1 MKKLLLTLNMLTVS
15 LVSMGQNEC
24 VVNLEKSGKLG
35 NVVNKKDIPYITKLT
50 IKGGS
55 GIELN
60 EKDWKII
67 QKMTSLETLDLTGIN
82 KRISHIPVIEKNG
95 GEVIPN
101 VKHLIVFEEEIKP
114 TYHESEENKYERD
127 MKEFWD
133 IATTCDILDFRL
145 GYLGDIKYFPD
156 IETIEIKNNV
166 RRSIS
171 IAIPEIMYASN
182 YNHKWRGGIKKDGTL
197 FIERKDIS
205 KNFKGYHVVSE
216 HSFLDNYLEGGFCQA
231 LYIDRS
237 CEKYATNFS
246 SLTIPSCLR
255 YINQGAFNNTYSRG
269 ININIEDSD
278 DLLYIKRAFNIITNK
293 VLTFNR
299 PVYLDGGLANKC
311 YPDTII
317 FNKDVDNLS
326 FISAKNFVF
335 KKTPQKVEHIQC
347 EESIVSPLGSEQ
359 LFTSAGVPSEKLFPI
374 GGKKVNFNIRLEK
387 PNTLLS
393 HLPLNQMVFVDSLT
407 ISGTIYD
414 TELEIL
420 KKCKNMRYL
429 DLSRAYTT
437 YSPRTIEKKEKDRQ
451 MAITMIGL
459 IMLDADM
466 KRADHRMSRTQHTA
480 ITGVGS
486 AILESTNKIKDSDKD
501 CIIPEKAFTSMKN
514 LKKVILPILA
524 SVIKE
529 GAFSGCASLK
539 NVILPPYLKKLEKE
553 SFTECPKL
561 DWVEFPKTLIKF
573 GSECF
578 THTALRKIDVSHC
591 RFEDST
597 WLLYSHD
604 MPNFTE
610 LRLPKGITYT
620 YIYGIYPKMTIYVPA
635 ELKQLGGKIDD
646 CFLYFQTNE
655 PPKIDLHSFV
665 KNSTIYIPKGAT
677 TAYYT
682 VLGDSNKYV
691 EK

>member
-1 MKKLLLTLNMLTVS
+1 MLTVS

-24 VVNLEKSGKLG
+24 VVNMEKSGKLG
-35 NVVNKKDIPYITKLT
+35 SVVNKKEIPNITKLT

-67 QKMTSLETLDLTGIN
+67 QKMTSLETLDITGIS
-82 KRISHIPVIEKNG
+82 KRISYIPMNDKIG

-101 VKHLIVFEEEIKP
+101 VKHLIVFEGEITP
-114 TYHESEENKYERD
+114 AYHESKENQYKRD

-133 IATTCDILDFRL
+133 IATDCDLLKWKFD
-145 GYLGDIKYFPD
+145 YLGDIKYFPD
-156 IETIEIKNNV
+156 LETIEIKNNV
-166 RRSIS
+166 HRDFS

-197 FIERKDIS
+197 FIERKDVA
-205 KNFKGYHVVSE
+205 KNFKGYQIVSE
-216 HSFLDNYLEGGFCQA
+216 HSFVDNYLEGGFSQA
-231 LYIDRS
+231 LYIDGS
-237 CEKYATNFS
+237 CEKYATQIS

-255 YINQGAFNNTYSRG
+255 YIDYNAFNNKFNRG
-269 ININIEDSD
+269 MNITFENGD
-278 DLLYIKRAFNIITNK
+278 DLLYINSAFNIITNK
-293 VLTFNR
+293 VLTINR
-299 PVYLDGGLANKC
+299 PVYLDGGLGKC

-317 FNKDVDNLS
+317 FNKDVECLS
-326 FISAKNFVF
+326 YLSAKNIVF
-335 KKTPQKVEHIQC
+335 KKIPKKIEDIRC
-347 EESIVSPLGSEQ
+347 GESIVSPLGSEQ
-359 LFTSAGVPSEKLFPI
+359 LFISAGVPSEKLFPI
-374 GGKKVNFNIRLEK
+374 GGKKVNFNIRLEQ

-393 HLPLNQMVFVDSLT
+393 HLPLDQMAFVDSLT

-437 YSPRTIEKKEKDRQ
+437 YSPRTTEKKERDRQ
-451 MAITMIGL
+451 MAATMIGL

-466 KRADHRMSRTQHTA
+466 KRADYRMSKTKHAA
-480 ITGVGS
+480 ITEFGS
-486 AILESTNKIKDSDKD
+486 AILESTSKIKNSDKD
-501 CIIPEKAFTSMKN
+501 CIIPEKAFNSMRN
-514 LKKVILPILA
+514 LETVILPVMA
-524 SVIKE
+524 SEIKE

-539 NVILPPYLKKLEKE
+539 NVVLPPYLKVIEKE
-553 SFTECPKL
+553 SFTKCPKL
-561 DWVEFPKTLIKF
+561 DRVEFPKTLNEF

-591 RFEDST
+591 RFADKT

-604 MPNFTE
+604 MPNLKE
-610 LRLPKGITYT
+610 LRLPQGITYT
-620 YIYGIYPKMTIYVPA
+620 YIYAIYPQMSIYVPKA
-635 ELKQLGGKIDD
+635 LQEFGGEIND
-646 CFLYFQTNE
+646 CYLYFQTTE
-655 PPKIDLHSFV
+655 PPKIDPHSFV

-682 VLGDSNKYV
+682 LLGDTNNYI
-691 EK
+691 EE

>member
-1 MKKLLLTLNMLTVS
+1 MLTVS
-15 LVSMGQNEC
+15 LVSMGQKEC

-35 NVVNKKDIPYITKLT
+35 SVVNKKEIPNITKLT

-55 GIELN
+55 NIELI

-67 QKMTSLETLDLTGIN
+67 QKMTSLETLDITGIS
-82 KRISHIPVIEKNG
+82 KRISYIPMNEKTG
-95 GEVIPN
+95 DKTIPN
-101 VKHLIVFEEEIKP
+101 VKHLIVFEGEITP
-114 TYHESEENKYERD
+114 AYHEGQENQYERD

-133 IATTCDILDFRL
+133 IAKTCDILDFRL
-145 GYLGDIKYFPD
+145 GYLGHIKYFPD

-171 IAIPEIMYASN
+171 IAIPEFMYASN
-182 YNHKWRGGIKKDGTL
+182 YNNKWRGGIKKDGTL
-197 FIERKDIS
+197 FIERKDVA
-205 KNFKGYHVVSE
+205 KNFKGYHIVSE
-216 HSFLDNYLEGGFCQA
+216 HSFLDNYLEGGLSQA

-255 YINQGAFNNTYSRG
+255 YINQGAFNNNYSRG
-269 ININIEDSD
+269 INIIIEDGD
-278 DLLYIKRAFNIITNK
+278 DLLYIKRAFNAITNK

-299 PVYLDGGLANKC
+299 PVYLDGGLGDC

-317 FNKDVDNLS
+317 FNKDVDYLS

-335 KKTPQKVEHIQC
+335 KKTPKNVEHIQC
-347 EESIVSPLGSEQ
+347 EESIVSPLGSEK

-374 GGKKVNFNIRLEK
+374 GGKKVNFNIKLEQ

-393 HLPLNQMVFVDSLT
+393 HLPLDQMVFVDSLT

-437 YSPRTIEKKEKDRQ
+437 YSPRTIEKKERDRA
-451 MAITMIGL
+451 MAATMIGL

-466 KRADHRMSRTQHTA
+466 KREDHRMSRTQHKA
-480 ITGVGS
+480 ITEFGA
-486 AILESTNKIKDSDKD
+486 AILESTSKIKDSDKD
-501 CIIPEKAFTSMKN
+501 CIIQEKAFTSMKN
-514 LKKVILPILA
+514 LKTVILPIMA
-524 SVIKE
+524 SEVKE
-529 GAFSGCASLK
+529 GAFSGCASLI
-539 NVILPPYLKKLEKE
+539 NVILPPYLKKLGNE
-553 SFTECPKL
+553 SFSKCPKL
-561 DWVEFPKTLIKF
+561 NRVEFPKTLIKF

-604 MPNFTE
+604 MPNFSE

-620 YIYGIYPKMTIYVPA
+620 YIYGIYPKMTLYVPA
-635 ELKQLGGKIDD
+635 ELEQLGGKFDD
-646 CFLYFQTNE
+646 CYLYFQTKE
-655 PPKIDLHSFV
+655 PPKIDSHSFV
-665 KNSTIYIPKGAT
+665 KNSTIYIPKGST

-691 EK
+691 EE